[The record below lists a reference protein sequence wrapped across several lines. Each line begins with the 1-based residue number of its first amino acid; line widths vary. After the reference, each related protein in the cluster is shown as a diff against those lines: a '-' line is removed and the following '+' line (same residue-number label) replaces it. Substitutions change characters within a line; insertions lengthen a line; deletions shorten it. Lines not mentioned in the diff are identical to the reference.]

1 MGVFWE
7 WLLESLS
14 FWSRCKV
21 NIHSHILVAFMDPQI
36 QDKEK
41 LIQAEELAY
50 AFSLTLTLV
59 ENDPSYKTKLLW
71 SSSSGWAADRTF
83 DLQTSGAP

>member
-1 MGVFWE
+1 
-7 WLLESLS
+7 
-14 FWSRCKV
+14 
-21 NIHSHILVAFMDPQI
+21 MDPQI

-59 ENDPSYKTKLLW
+59 ENDPSYKTKLL
-71 SSSSGWAADRTF
+71 
-83 DLQTSGAP
+83 